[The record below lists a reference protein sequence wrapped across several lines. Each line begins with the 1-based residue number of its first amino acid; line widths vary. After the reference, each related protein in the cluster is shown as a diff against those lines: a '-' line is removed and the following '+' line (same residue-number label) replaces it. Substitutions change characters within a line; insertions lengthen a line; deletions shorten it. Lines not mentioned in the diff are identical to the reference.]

1 MSETLDKTQ
10 KTFQGLG
17 VTRPEQVLQLFS
29 ELRSLFDA
37 SALAAASTKNVGRL
51 PELQS
56 AWNNDSSGVIRRIH
70 ANWVTLAPPN
80 LRGTTER
87 AMKHLSAHVGVGVK
101 AVQTLQQLGVHDN
114 SQVVSLFSL
123 LRDTFDQDIQLDI
136 DEIDVE
142 ITRINWLGRKTGI
155 LAWARDHWMKSAPDE
170 LRREVG
176 RCFNEIKA
184 HIEQA
189 INDKRAS
196 ARPAILAA
204 PLYQDQSEY
213 RPAIRPTYA
222 QTSGNVLVDV
232 SNEQAILPPDPTLIP
247 EDLSLPGVIRPIG
260 SHHLIRQVFQEI
272 ENIFVS
278 IGFSVVEGPEIET
291 PYYNFEALN
300 IPEFHPVRDDMD
312 TFYLELP
319 KGAPTPL
326 LLRTHTSPM
335 QIRTM
340 EKQKP
345 PVRVIV
351 PGKVY
356 RRDNPDAT
364 HSFAFHQIEGL
375 AVDSDITFC
384 DFTGT
389 IEYFVKQFFGP
400 SVKTRFRPSYFPF
413 TEPSVEFDVSCP
425 FCGGTGTAAGGGTC
439 SKCKGAAWIE
449 LFGAGMVDPA
459 VYGFVNY
466 DAKKVSGFAFG
477 IGIDRLAMLKYGI
490 DDIQVFF
497 QNDVRFLRQFP

>member
-1 MSETLDKTQ
+1 MYFANMPIIENPTGKTLAL
-10 KTFQGLG
+10 LG
-17 VTRPEQVLQLFS
+17 VTQADQVAPLVA
-29 ELRSLFDA
+29 EIRSRFDTE
-37 SALAAASTKNVGRL
+37 STSIHD
-51 PELQS
+51 ES
-56 AWNNDSSGVIRRIH
+56 AWKV
-70 ANWVTLAPPN
+70 
-80 LRGTTER
+80 
-87 AMKHLSAHVGVGVK
+87 
-101 AVQTLQQLGVHDN
+101 
-114 SQVVSLFSL
+114 F
-123 LRDTFDQDIQLDI
+123 RDA
-136 DEIDVE
+136 
-142 ITRINWLGRKTGI
+142 WLGRKSGV
-155 LAWARDHWMKSAPDE
+155 LAQITDNWLKPAPSDLKRAVGAGLNE
-170 LRREVG
+170 LR
-176 RCFNEIKA
+176 A
-184 HIEQA
+184 HVESQIESRRLA
-189 INDKRAS
+189 IESGA
-196 ARPAILAA
+196 
-204 PLYQDQSEY
+204 DQSALAHEH
-213 RPAIRPTYA
+213 I
-222 QTSGNVLVDV
+222 
-232 SNEQAILPPDPTLIP
+232 
-247 EDLSLPGVIRPIG
+247 DLSLPGVQRPIG
-260 SHHLIRQVFQEI
+260 SQHLIRLVFQEI
-272 ENIFVS
+272 EDIFVS

-312 TFYLELP
+312 TFYLDLP

-340 EKQKP
+340 EKRKP

-364 HSFAFHQIEGL
+364 HSFIFHQVEGL
-375 AVDSDITFC
+375 AVDADITFC

-400 SVKTRFRPSYFPF
+400 GVKTRFRPSYFPF
-413 TEPSVEFDVSCP
+413 TEPSVEFDVSCI
-425 FCGGTGTAAGGGTC
+425 FCGGSGTSASGGTC
-439 SKCKGAAWIE
+439 SKCKGAGWIE

-477 IGIDRLAMLKYGI
+477 MGIDRLAMLKYQI

>member
-1 MSETLDKTQ
+1 LENLINEVFILSTVMRSLDQLGATQ
-10 KTFQGLG
+10 ADQVAAQFLKLRQVFDTEIEECVDEINLG
-17 VTRPEQVLQLFS
+17 VSRTFWL
-29 ELRSLFDA
+29 
-37 SALAAASTKNVGRL
+37 GR
-51 PELQS
+51 
-56 AWNNDSSGVIRRIH
+56 SSGVLTH
-70 ANWVTLAPPN
+70 
-80 LRGTTER
+80 
-87 AMKHLSAHVGVGVK
+87 
-101 AVQTLQQLGVHDN
+101 
-114 SQVVSLFSL
+114 
-123 LRDTFDQDIQLDI
+123 
-136 DEIDVE
+136 
-142 ITRINWLGRKTGI
+142 ITNNWLRIASPKLKRDVGAEFNKLKTYVEAKIEERRVALESGAQDSS
-155 LAWARDHWMKSAPDE
+155 LA
-170 LRREVG
+170 
-176 RCFNEIKA
+176 
-184 HIEQA
+184 
-189 INDKRAS
+189 
-196 ARPAILAA
+196 
-204 PLYQDQSEY
+204 SEH
-213 RPAIRPTYA
+213 
-222 QTSGNVLVDV
+222 V
-232 SNEQAILPPDPTLIP
+232 
-247 EDLSLPGVIRPIG
+247 DLSLPGVAQPIG
-260 SHHLIRQVFQEI
+260 SRHLIRQVFQEI
-272 ENIFVS
+272 EDIFVS

-319 KGAPTPL
+319 KGAPNPL
-326 LLRTHTSPM
+326 LLRTHTSPV

-340 EKQKP
+340 EKTQP

-364 HSFAFHQIEGL
+364 HSFMFHQIEGL
-375 AVDSDITFC
+375 AVDAGITFC

-400 SVKTRFRPSYFPF
+400 GVKTRFRPSYFPF

-425 FCGGTGTAAGGGTC
+425 FCGGSGTAASGGTC

>member
-1 MSETLDKTQ
+1 MPNVENPTAKTLSEQ
-10 KTFQGLG
+10 NVSSAEG
-17 VTRPEQVLQLFS
+17 V
-29 ELRSLFDA
+29 
-37 SALAAASTKNVGRL
+37 SAKFAEVRARFESQIPNGRD
-51 PELQS
+51 ETG
-56 AWNNDSSGVIRRIH
+56 W
-70 ANWVTLAPPN
+70 
-80 LRGTTER
+80 
-87 AMKHLSAHVGVGVK
+87 
-101 AVQTLQQLGVHDN
+101 QTLR
-114 SQVVSLFSL
+114 F
-123 LRDTFDQDIQLDI
+123 F
-136 DEIDVE
+136 
-142 ITRINWLGRKTGI
+142 WLGRKSGI
-155 LAWARDHWMKSAPDE
+155 LTLITDNWLKPASPSLKKVVGQELNSLRSFIE
-170 LRREVG
+170 STLENLRREVDAG
-176 RCFNEIKA
+176 S
-184 HIEQA
+184 EQVVL
-189 INDKRAS
+189 
-196 ARPAILAA
+196 AR
-204 PLYQDQSEY
+204 D
-213 RPAIRPTYA
+213 R
-222 QTSGNVLVDV
+222 V
-232 SNEQAILPPDPTLIP
+232 
-247 EDLSLPGVIRPIG
+247 DLSLPGVLRPIG

-272 ENIFVS
+272 EDIFFS

-312 TFYLELP
+312 TFYIDLP

-375 AVDSDITFC
+375 AVDTDITFC

-425 FCGGTGTAAGGGTC
+425 FCGGTGSSNGATC

-497 QNDVRFLRQFP
+497 QNDVRFLKQFS

>member
-1 MSETLDKTQ
+1 MTQILDKIDQ
-10 KTFQGLG
+10 PISQLKLSSPEAVRGLFEDL
-17 VTRPEQVLQLFS
+17 RAEFEK
-29 ELRSLFDA
+29 ELGNHIEPKFLEDLRVRW
-37 SALAAASTKNVGRL
+37 VGRNDRSIRRKVL
-51 PELQS
+51 SNWLKGESPFRQQVGQS
-56 AWNNDSSGVIRRIH
+56 FQEFLADEGFVVKMLKARRANWDAIPALVQDSSQYQPALPQRYSQSNI
-70 ANWVTLAPPN
+70 
-80 LRGTTER
+80 TEV
-87 AMKHLSAHVGVGVK
+87 LSP
-101 AVQTLQQLGVHDN
+101 
-114 SQVVSLFSL
+114 
-123 LRDTFDQDIQLDI
+123 
-136 DEIDVE
+136 
-142 ITRINWLGRKTGI
+142 W
-155 LAWARDHWMKSAPDE
+155 
-170 LRREVG
+170 
-176 RCFNEIKA
+176 FNE
-184 HIEQA
+184 Q
-189 INDKRAS
+189 
-196 ARPAILAA
+196 
-204 PLYQDQSEY
+204 
-213 RPAIRPTYA
+213 
-222 QTSGNVLVDV
+222 G
-232 SNEQAILPPDPTLIP
+232 ILPPEVPSVP
-247 EDLSLPGVIRPIG
+247 EDLSLPGVHRPIG

-272 ENIFVS
+272 EDIFVS

-340 EKQKP
+340 EKEKP

-364 HSFAFHQIEGL
+364 HSFIFHQVEGL
-375 AVDSDITFC
+375 AVDTDITFC

-389 IEYFVKQFFGP
+389 IDYFVKQFFGP

-413 TEPSVEFDVSCP
+413 TEPSVEFDVSCI
-425 FCGGTGTAAGGGTC
+425 FCGGSGAAAGGATC
-439 SKCKGAAWIE
+439 SKCKGAGWIE

-477 IGIDRLAMLKYGI
+477 MGIDRLAMLKYGI

>member
-1 MSETLDKTQ
+1 MTADENKTGMPLVQ
-10 KTFQGLG
+10 LG
-17 VTRPEQVLQLFS
+17 ITRPEELTALFS
-29 ELRSLFDA
+29 DLRGRFDA
-37 SALAAASTKNVGRL
+37 GCASVDD
-51 PELQS
+51 ES
-56 AWNNDSSGVIRRIH
+56 AW
-70 ANWVTLAPPN
+70 
-80 LRGTTER
+80 
-87 AMKHLSAHVGVGVK
+87 K
-101 AVQTLQQLGVHDN
+101 Q
-114 SQVVSLFSL
+114 F
-123 LRDTFDQDIQLDI
+123 RDA
-136 DEIDVE
+136 
-142 ITRINWLGRKTGI
+142 WLGRKSGVLSQITDNWLKPATQELKRAVGAS
-155 LAWARDHWMKSAPDE
+155 LNE
-170 LRREVG
+170 LR
-176 RCFNEIKA
+176 A
-184 HIEQA
+184 HVESQIESRRAA
-189 INDKRAS
+189 IESGAED
-196 ARPAILAA
+196 AA
-204 PLYQDQSEY
+204 LRKE
-213 RPAIRPTYA
+213 R
-222 QTSGNVLVDV
+222 V
-232 SNEQAILPPDPTLIP
+232 
-247 EDLSLPGVIRPIG
+247 DLSLPGVIRPLG
-260 SHHLIRQVFQEI
+260 SDHLIRQVFQEI
-272 ENIFVS
+272 EDIFFS

-340 EKQKP
+340 EKRKP

-364 HSFAFHQIEGL
+364 HSFIFHQVEGL
-375 AVDSDITFC
+375 AVDTDITFC

-425 FCGGTGTAAGGGTC
+425 FCGGTGTASNGSTC

-497 QNDVRFLRQFP
+497 QNDVRFLKQFP